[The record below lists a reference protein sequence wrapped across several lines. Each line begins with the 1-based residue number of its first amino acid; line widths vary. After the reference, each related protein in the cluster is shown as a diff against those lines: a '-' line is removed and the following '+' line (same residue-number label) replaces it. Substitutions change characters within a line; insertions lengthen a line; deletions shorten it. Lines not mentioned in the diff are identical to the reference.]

1 MSGSMARE
9 NLWIECTPGWS
20 AEVIHRLRAWARPVV
35 PSRNELQAFETKEKN
50 ELYRIPGISY

>member
-1 MSGSMARE
+1 MARE